1 MPIQDYNQ
9 LKAEN
14 QVTNVSLEQSLRNW
28 QSWQVTLT
36 GSSIT
41 FAVIRIEGR
50 LFPFK

>member
-1 MPIQDYNQ
+1 MPRQDYNQ

-14 QVTNVSLEQSLRNW
+14 QLTNVSPEQSLRNW

-36 GSSIT
+36 DSGIT

-50 LFPFK
+50 LFRFK